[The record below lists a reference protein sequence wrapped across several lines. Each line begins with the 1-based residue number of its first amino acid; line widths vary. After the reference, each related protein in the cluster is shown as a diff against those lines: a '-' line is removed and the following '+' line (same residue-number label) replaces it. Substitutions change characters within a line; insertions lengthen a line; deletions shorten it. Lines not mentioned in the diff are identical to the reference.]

1 MTGGGPILSRNCSSL
16 AVDFGNDIWR
26 KAHRPPTASLL
37 ISVFDCADG
46 TLGRLMQSPL
56 RVANITRIFIT
67 HMHADHVL
75 GLVWVLTHILSGI
88 GTTEESREKVA
99 SLGLDTKVGQ

>member
-1 MTGGGPILSRNCSSL
+1 
-16 AVDFGNDIWR
+16 
-26 KAHRPPTASLL
+26 
-37 ISVFDCADG
+37 VFDCADG
-46 TLGRLMQSPL
+46 TLNRLMQSPL

-75 GLVWVLTHILSGI
+75 GLVWVLAHVLSGI

-99 SLGLDTKVGQ
+99 SMGVNKKVSLINGLELMLRQTSISTVRRD

>member
-1 MTGGGPILSRNCSSL
+1 MTSGVSLPYRTELIL
-16 AVDFGNDIWR
+16 
-26 KAHRPPTASLL
+26 
-37 ISVFDCADG
+37 VFDCADG
-46 TLGRLMQSPL
+46 TLNRLMQSPL

-75 GLVWVLTHILSGI
+75 GLVWVLSHILSGI

-99 SLGLDTKVGQ
+99 QMGTEKKVSTYR